1 MWWKKKQKVQEF
13 RESWLVLVTAVLLQY
28 KLLRILILLSESYPN
43 TKYITVCCVW
53 KSAVTQCPC

>member
-28 KLLRILILLSESYPN
+28 KLLRILILLSESYLN